1 MSYYARIDSSQAYQ
15 VLSLKYTSITRRIID
30 KSKKGRQILVNDSE
44 SPFYFNYCCS
54 SVKNRRIEW
63 DCRVV
68 KQAFS
73 QVLLKSR
80 HVTKEKKQT
89 ETVNFFHSLTL
100 SSTLNSIF
108 TSSPIIWN
116 GAQYL
121 ISEKFLDSRRHFID
135 W

>member
-44 SPFYFNYCCS
+44 NPFYFNYCCS

-121 ISEKFLDSRRHFID
+121 ISENFLDSRRHFID

>member
-30 KSKKGRQILVNDSE
+30 KSKRGRQILVNDSE
-44 SPFYFNYCCS
+44 SLFYFNYCCS

-121 ISEKFLDSRRHFID
+121 ISENFLDSRRHFID